1 LGTSGSVSARL
12 FRGVIRS
19 LADAVVVVGAR
30 DDRRRRLV
38 VGCSAAAAVV
48 VIDFRRGI
56 LDGDGGGAGSGTVSG
71 LIELR
76 RRLGG
81 ILSWKSLSWDDV
93 AEMPKR
99 VGDDG
104 DVSTR
109 FEHKQCMG
117 AALWGELT
125 GLVKRP
131 INFRFG
137 T

>member
-30 DDRRRRLV
+30 DDRRRLV

-48 VIDFRRGI
+48 VMDFRRGI
-56 LDGDGGGAGSGTVSG
+56 LDGDGGGAGSGTVGG

-104 DVSTR
+104 DVCQRVSNKNNSR
-109 FEHKQCMG
+109 RWLYPGNLQ
-117 AALWGELT
+117 
-125 GLVKRP
+125 V
-131 INFRFG
+131 
-137 T
+137 